1 MMPTLRYDACVNS
14 LVAACVVMGVGTHV
28 AQLGTTQFERALT
41 EAYRDIASFTEQ
53 ELHEYDS
60 HVIP

>member
-14 LVAACVVMGVGTHV
+14 LIAACVVMGVGTHV
-28 AQLGTTQFERALT
+28 TQLGTTQVERAFT

-53 ELHEYDS
+53 ELHE
-60 HVIP
+60 